1 MYDSDGVCH
10 KLVSEANKHNKRH
23 TRREEIRDLVST
35 VILRKIEDEMWE
47 VKDARET
54 CWKGMQ

>member
-1 MYDSDGVCH
+1 MYDGVCH

-47 VKDARET
+47 VRDARET